1 MNMKGSTLL
10 HFDWQGRRV
19 LNERAELLA
28 PMLAPLGER
37 GWPPVLAGQR
47 LDALAALDALA
58 RHGPPM
64 QRPPVGI
71 IGPREANEAQCRLAA
86 TLGERLAH
94 LAVPVLCGGR
104 GGVMEAAARGAAEA
118 GGTAIGLLPDNRW
131 ESANPWITLP
141 LASGLGEARNV
152 VIARASAVL
161 IAVGDSPGTLTEI
174 AFGCHFGRCVLGL
187 NNAPQIAGCTPVES
201 AEQAIALTAAALWG
215 CPPPHGGPSSAG

>member
-1 MNMKGSTLL
+1 MNMKFSTLL
-10 HFDWQGRRV
+10 HFDWQGRCV
-19 LNERAELLA
+19 LNERAEVLT
-28 PMLAPLGER
+28 PMLAPMGEH
-37 GWPPVLAGQR
+37 GWPPALAGQR

-58 RHGPPM
+58 RHDTPM

-86 TLGERLAH
+86 TLGERLAQ

-104 GGVMEAAARGAAEA
+104 GGVMEAAGRGAAEA
-118 GGTAIGLLPDNRW
+118 GGTVIGLLPDNHW

-152 VIARASAVL
+152 VIARASTVL
-161 IAVGDSPGTLTEI
+161 IAVGNSPGTLTEV

-187 NNAPQIAGCTPVES
+187 DSAPQMAGCTPLEN
-201 AEQAIALTAAALWG
+201 AEQAVALTAAALWG
-215 CPPPHGGPSSAG
+215 CLPTHGGETSEG